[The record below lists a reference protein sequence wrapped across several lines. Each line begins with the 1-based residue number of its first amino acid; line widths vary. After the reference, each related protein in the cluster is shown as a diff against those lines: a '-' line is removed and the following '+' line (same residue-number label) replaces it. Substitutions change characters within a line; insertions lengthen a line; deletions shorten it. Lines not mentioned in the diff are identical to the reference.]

1 MFRLIP
7 FRIFLG
13 VFSLSLAFTFLVD
26 IAAAQSPDIAESG
39 STEAIAAATTDPHY
53 VSPWVSYVPQSNTVP
68 SPEKFLGRIMGAPGE
83 LLGTEKTYAYARA
96 LAAASPRVR
105 VFTIGRSEEG
115 RDIIMLAI
123 ADEAGIRDLDRLKA
137 ATASLSD
144 PRRTDD
150 AAAAKLIST
159 SRPIYYFNAA
169 LHSDETGS
177 TEAMVELAY
186 RLAVSEQP
194 MIQRIREKLVVLINP
209 ISNPDGRDKMV
220 DWFYRYLKG
229 KTDRASLPRQSP
241 PYWSK
246 YTFVDINR
254 DTHQQTHET
263 TKAVHSMFHEW
274 HPTVVHDL
282 HEGSPLMMTWNGTGP
297 YNPNIDPITYTEFLE
312 LSFHEVQA
320 MTAMGMPGVST
331 WNFGEAFAHLYLD
344 SVAMNHNSIGRGY
357 ETFGN
362 GSAETEKRA
371 VSASASSV
379 EWYRPVPAPREV
391 TWSARDNLNY
401 QETGALA
408 ALDDAAGE
416 AQQMLQNFYK
426 KSWDSLQKGSTQP
439 PYAFLIPENQ
449 GDPARVAQMVGRLM
463 GQHIEVARAQNAI
476 QIKEGSFPAG
486 TYVVRL
492 DQPFRNYAVDLLTP
506 QRYPKNGEPPYDDV
520 SWELP
525 ANYHLQAIPVAD
537 PSIRNAA
544 LTPLNEAP
552 HVTGRLDGAGPVYL
566 LRDTGQESFLA
577 ARYRLSNFEIQIAER
592 EFDAGGT
599 RFPAG
604 SWIVPPQSG
613 LHDAI
618 AAAASELGLDFT
630 QDAAAPD
637 VPHHVA
643 TAPRIGLW
651 VPWADT
657 DSIGWIRYSLDQRKV
672 PYTYLRDEDIRA
684 GNLRSRI
691 DVLLYG
697 HVDLELAEQI
707 EGLPKRWSPM
717 PFKKTPQTPS
727 FGTPAES
734 DDITG
739 GIGYEGLAQIQ
750 HFIEDGGLMV
760 TLGSGTM
767 LALEGG
773 LVRFV
778 RRSSG
783 GVPRSLAGGGNASSS
798 AALNAATRTPGAH
811 VRVTFDR
818 TDHPIAYGYSAH
830 THVFRQNF
838 PLYDVP
844 RRWMRMAY
852 CTTCLDGP
860 EDRSGVVM
868 EWGDTDGK
876 PFVESGQAWGEDN
889 LISRPAI
896 LDMPVGKGHV
906 VSFNFNP
913 MHRDLN
919 RGDQRL
925 LWNAILNWQ
934 AIIAGQP
941 KSAAVAPLGPQ
952 PEED

>member
-1 MFRLIP
+1 MFRLASFGIVFGILFGIVSFAP
-7 FRIFLG
+7 F
-13 VFSLSLAFTFLVD
+13 VSA
-26 IAAAQSPDIAESG
+26 AAAQSPDIPEPG
-39 STEAIAAATTDPHY
+39 SMEAIAAATTDPHY
-53 VSPWVSYVPQSNTVP
+53 ISPWVSFIPQSSTVP

-115 RDIIMLAI
+115 RDIIMIAI

-137 ATASLSD
+137 ATSALAD
-144 PRRTDD
+144 PRRTD
-150 AAAAKLIST
+150 AAAAEKLIAA
-159 SRPIYYFNAA
+159 SRPVYYFNAA

-194 MIQRIREKLVVLINP
+194 MIQRIREQLVVLINP

-229 KTDRASLPRQSP
+229 KTDRSTLPRQSP

-263 TKAVHSMFHEW
+263 TKAVHRMFYDW

-312 LSFHEVQA
+312 LSFHEVETL
-320 MTAMGMPGVST
+320 TAMGMPGVST

-362 GSAETEKRA
+362 GSAETEARS
-371 VSASASSV
+371 VSPSATTM
-379 EWYRPVPAPREV
+379 EWYRPFPAPREV
-391 TWSARDNLNY
+391 VWSARDNLNY

-408 ALDDAAGE
+408 SLDDTASRSK
-416 AQQMLQNFYK
+416 QMLRNFYK
-426 KSWDSLQKGSTQP
+426 KGWDSWQKGLTQP

-449 GDPARVAQMVGRLM
+449 GDPARVAQMVARLM
-463 GQHIEVARAQNAI
+463 SQHIEVSPAAAAI
-476 QIKEGSFPAG
+476 QLKDGTFPAG
-486 TYVVRL
+486 TFVVRL
-492 DQPFRNYAVDLLTP
+492 DQPYRNYAVDLLTP
-506 QRYPKNGEPPYDDV
+506 QHYPKDGAAPYDDV

-525 ANYHLQAIPVAD
+525 AHYHLQAIPTAD
-537 PSIRNAA
+537 ASIRDAA
-544 LTPLNEAP
+544 LTELTDPP
-552 HVTGRLDGAGPVYL
+552 HAVGSVTGTGAVYL
-566 LRDTGQESFLA
+566 LKDTGQESFLA
-577 ARYRLSNFEIQIAER
+577 ARYRLANFEIRIAER
-592 EFDAGGT
+592 EFKSGGAT
-599 RFPAG
+599 FPAG
-604 SWIVPPQSG
+604 SWILADHPG

-618 AAAASELGLDFT
+618 LSTAAELGLEFAQVST
-630 QDAAAPD
+630 APD
-637 VPHHVA
+637 VPSHIA
-643 TAPRIGLW
+643 IAPRIGLW

-684 GNLRSRI
+684 GNLRARI

-707 EGLPKRWSPM
+707 EGLPKVWSPM

-750 HFIEDGGLMV
+750 HFIDEGGLMV

-783 GVPRSLAGGGNASSS
+783 GVPRSTAGGGSAS
-798 AALNAATRTPGAH
+798 AAASQSAATRTPGAH
-811 VRVTFDR
+811 VRVTFER
-818 TDHPIAYGYSAH
+818 LDHPIAYGYSAH
-830 THVFRQNF
+830 TYVFRQNF
-838 PLYDVP
+838 PLYDIP
-844 RRWMRMAY
+844 RHWLRMAY

-860 EDRSGVVM
+860 EDRSGLVM

-876 PFVESGQAWGEDN
+876 PFVESGQAWGEEN
-889 LISRPAI
+889 LIGRPAI
-896 LDMPVGKGHV
+896 LDMPIGKGHV

-941 KSAAVAPLGPQ
+941 KPPVSTKT
-952 PEED
+952 PEETDD